1 MLFFTELQKAVQNEF
16 DRGKKLEEL
25 VGADPN
31 KDPKFML
38 GNLQTTV
45 QLPASV
51 KNWISPDGLPWR
63 VSDAYAQLTSG
74 K

>member
-1 MLFFTELQKAVQNEF
+1 MLFFTELQKAVQSQI

-25 VGADPN
+25 VFTDHN

-38 GNLQTTV
+38 GNLQTTI
-45 QLPASV
+45 QLPSSV
-51 KNWISPDGLPWR
+51 KQWISPDRLPR
-63 VSDAYAQLTSG
+63 QVSDTYAQLTS

>member
-1 MLFFTELQKAVQNEF
+1 MPFFTELQKAVQDEI

-25 VGADPN
+25 VGAGPN

-51 KNWISPDGLPWR
+51 KNWISPDRLPR
-63 VSDAYAQLTSG
+63 QAPDAYA
-74 K
+74 